1 MGHPLDAGRHSS
13 RKQKTVRLGGDSSQ
27 CRRDFMKRVKAV
39 GAFVIYELNKREQEE
54 YGFAYAPVLKESV
67 EAYGRV
73 CPSDA
78 DIECETLEL
87 AISWA
92 QNY

>member
-1 MGHPLDAGRHSS
+1 
-13 RKQKTVRLGGDSSQ
+13 
-27 CRRDFMKRVKAV
+27 MKRIKAV
-39 GAFVIYELNKREQEE
+39 GDFVIFELNKREQEE

>member
-1 MGHPLDAGRHSS
+1 M
-13 RKQKTVRLGGDSSQ
+13 KKIKTVRD
-27 CRRDFMKRVKAV
+27 
-39 GAFVIYELNKREQEE
+39 FVIYELNKREQDE

-67 EAYGRV
+67 EAYGKV
-73 CPSDA
+73 YPSDA

>member
-1 MGHPLDAGRHSS
+1 
-13 RKQKTVRLGGDSSQ
+13 
-27 CRRDFMKRVKAV
+27 MKKIKAV
-39 GAFVIYELNKREQEE
+39 GAFVIFELNKREQEE
-54 YGFAYAPVLKESV
+54 YVFDYAPELKESV

>member
-1 MGHPLDAGRHSS
+1 MVGSNPAVAHNALHAL
-13 RKQKTVRLGGDSSQ
+13 T
-27 CRRDFMKRVKAV
+27 RRDFMKRIKAV